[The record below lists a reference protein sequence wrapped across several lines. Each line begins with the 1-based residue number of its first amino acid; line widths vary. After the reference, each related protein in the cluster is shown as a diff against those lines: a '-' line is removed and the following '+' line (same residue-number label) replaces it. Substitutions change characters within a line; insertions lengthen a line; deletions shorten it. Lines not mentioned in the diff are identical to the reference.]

1 MHTMSSVNAQKKKIS
16 NIKTSEAFTHIF
28 NENSFLQ
35 KKSPEMFYERKFRKV
50 QQNANA
56 FQLFPVIS
64 TCTR

>member
-1 MHTMSSVNAQKKKIS
+1 MHTMSSVKAQKKKIS

-56 FQLFPVIS
+56 F
-64 TCTR
+64 

>member
-35 KKSPEMFYERKFRKV
+35 KKSPEMFSMKESSEKFNKM
-50 QQNANA
+50 QT
-56 FQLFPVIS
+56 LFSFSP
-64 TCTR
+64 

>member
-16 NIKTSEAFTHIF
+16 NIKTSEAFTHIL

-56 FQLFPVIS
+56 F
-64 TCTR
+64 